1 MVICSLDTL
10 KESLKKRE
18 TKIKKKIVEVFNK
31 LFTIKRGQGIKRS
44 EWSNSWLWPSG
55 PCIYLL
61 EEHWL

>member
-44 EWSNSWLWPSG
+44 E
-55 PCIYLL
+55 
-61 EEHWL
+61 